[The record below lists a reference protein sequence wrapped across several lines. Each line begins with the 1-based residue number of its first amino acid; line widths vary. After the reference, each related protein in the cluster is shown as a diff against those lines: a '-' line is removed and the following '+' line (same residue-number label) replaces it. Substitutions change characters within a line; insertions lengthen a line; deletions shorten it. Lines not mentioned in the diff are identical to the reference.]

1 MKEAS
6 SLFATMAHLCEHR
19 VADNSERAG
28 RGDGVENGSYAI
40 DATRR
45 PRPAGRRPHDT
56 ASIPGEARPLARDA
70 HPNAS
75 PQRHVVLD
83 ESFDTPLADRPLPI
97 QELDDVSMP
106 FFRREV
112 DGALLIFVDRVESRL
127 CGCDGVHQ

>member
-56 ASIPGEARPLARDA
+56 ASIPGKSSLLARDTHA
-70 HPNAS
+70 DARS
-75 PQRHVVLD
+75 QRHVVLD
-83 ESFDTPLADRPLPI
+83 ERFDAPLADRPLPI
-97 QELDDVSMP
+97 EELDDVSMT
-106 FFRREV
+106 FFCREV
-112 DGALLIFVDRVESRL
+112 DGAFLIFVDRVESRL
-127 CGCDGVHQ
+127 RGCYGVH

>member
-19 VADNSERAG
+19 VAAMASRTAPTP
-28 RGDGVENGSYAI
+28 SP
-40 DATRR
+40 RR

-56 ASIPGEARPLARDA
+56 ASIPREPGLLASNTHPDA
-70 HPNAS
+70 C
-75 PQRHVVLD
+75 PQRHVVLH
-83 ESFDTPLADRPLPI
+83 ERFDAPLADRPLPI
-97 QELDDVSMP
+97 EELDDVSMT

-127 CGCDGVHQ
+127 CGCDGIY